1 MLTDGASKSASMV
14 KSILASVACS
24 AGRWGWSEVDSIAG
38 RTKGPEMIVFSKGLL
53 KGVRSP
59 GWRPRRGKQR
69 PGTYAD
75 NMRAVAQAN
84 RASGASSGVSADIL
98 KGWIR
103 GMREEA
109 RKSDSRRMSGR
120 QKAHQGVASGRS
132 TRQMQW

>member
-1 MLTDGASKSASMV
+1 M
-14 KSILASVACS
+14 
-24 AGRWGWSEVDSIAG
+24 DSIAG

-109 RKSDSRRMSGR
+109 RKSRQQAHEWASKGTPGR
-120 QKAHQGVASGRS
+120 GQ
-132 TRQMQW
+132 RQEHEADAMVIRTCRLAP